1 MIGCVANKCKLL
13 TKKPL
18 KGLETEIKPLGE
30 CPSTNDRE
38 PKKSLSGKNHD
49 RKSFEQKDYQ
59 LFLAKRF

>member
-38 PKKSLSGKNHD
+38 PKKSLSGKNMTE
-49 RKSFEQKDYQ
+49 KV
-59 LFLAKRF
+59 LNKRIINFF

>member
-38 PKKSLSGKNHD
+38 PKKSLFGKNTTE
-49 RKSFEQKDYQ
+49 KV
-59 LFLAKRF
+59 LNKRIINFF